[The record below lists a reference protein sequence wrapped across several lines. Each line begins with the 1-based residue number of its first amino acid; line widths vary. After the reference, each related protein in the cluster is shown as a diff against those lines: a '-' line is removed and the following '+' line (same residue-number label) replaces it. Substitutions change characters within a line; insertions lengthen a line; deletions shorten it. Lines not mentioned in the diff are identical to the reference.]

1 MNLKSKKERR
11 EQMTSQNLASG
22 RARQNDA
29 PQSQEP
35 QGLTQLKSTSTRAFS
50 VAEAMIALLIGSL
63 ILGFSAPM
71 ITKQL
76 KHNNFTSIQTQILN
90 KKIENVDDKSD
101 ANAEK
106 ISQIIGTRTPIDY
119 ANHISE
125 LEADIAR
132 IESTLNE
139 KSKDYD
145 DDIKNL
151 QTQLAGKV
159 DSSDLENSVASKVST
174 EVEKM
179 KKELENEIKKK
190 TIPSGTIAFFDLPAC
205 PDGWAALSSTY
216 AGRFPRFTGS
226 FEVSNTYYAPAGA
239 TTTKTTITINK
250 GTTGNDAIRNI
261 TGWYRGTDAEGYGL
275 ASSAWGITGG
285 VFSQGNWTGTYRV
298 SKPAGSGV
306 ARDFYFQAS
315 SSVPTA
321 AENRPRFIGL
331 LGCKKN

>member
-29 PQSQEP
+29 PQSQAP
-35 QGLTQLKSTSTRAFS
+35 QGLTPLEFAQQGLKPTRAFS

-119 ANHISE
+119 AIHISE

-132 IESTLNE
+132 IESTLN
-139 KSKDYD
+139 YD
-145 DDIKNL
+145 EDIKNL

-159 DSSDLENSVASKVST
+159 DSSDLDNSVASKVST

-226 FEVSNTYYAPAGA
+226 FEVSNTSYAPAGA

-306 ARDFYFQAS
+306 ARDFYFKAS

-331 LGCKKN
+331 LGCRKN